1 MGRFSLHVRG
11 FDGHNRY
18 VHADLRFLLRR
29 VQPALTGL
37 MDGSLSSLAPLFSVA
52 LATRDPHVA
61 FLVGAATAL
70 GAAVS
75 MAYSEGLS
83 DSGELTGRGRPL
95 ERGLITGG
103 ATFVGGILHALPFLI
118 PDFRTA
124 LVAAAVVVCAE
135 VVAIASIRRRFY
147 GSRFAASLVH
157 VSLGGAV
164 IVGSGIVLGGVA

>member
-1 MGRFSLHVRG
+1 MQTNV
-11 FDGHNRY
+11 
-18 VHADLRFLLRR
+18 RFLLSR

-61 FLVGAATAL
+61 FLVGAATAF

-83 DSGELTGRGRPL
+83 DTGELTGRGRPV

-103 ATFVGGILHALPFLI
+103 ATFLGGILHALPFLI
-118 PDFRTA
+118 TDFRTA
-124 LVAAAVVVCAE
+124 LVASIAVVAAE
-135 VVAIASIRRRFY
+135 VIAIASIRRRFY
-147 GSRFAASLVH
+147 GSRFAISLLH

-164 IVGSGIVLGGVA
+164 IVGSGVVLGGVA